1 MKKTALDQLM
11 QTQFSGIL
19 QRVHNIHDPL
29 AQILSPTDTYIALNK
44 NYKPT
49 HGQAPTETVLVPR
62 SSG

>member
-1 MKKTALDQLM
+1 MQSNNKNEKMALDQFM

-44 NYKPT
+44 NFKPT
-49 HGQAPTETVLVPR
+49 PSQAPT
-62 SSG
+62 